1 MKRDASTEQSG
12 EPPRGCY
19 LNEIVCNLAKKSK
32 VLPSRKNT
40 YTMNRGGNKK
50 ELIFWGGYKSNYWGG
65 LCVAET
71 NPGLHVCQP
80 NANYDSAFFFINIK

>member
-1 MKRDASTEQSG
+1 MNLKQGASTEQSG

-40 YTMNRGGNKK
+40 YTMNRRENKK
-50 ELIFWGGYKSNYWGG
+50 ELIFLGG
-65 LCVAET
+65 V
-71 NPGLHVCQP
+71 Q
-80 NANYDSAFFFINIK
+80 IKLLEWLMCC

>member
-12 EPPRGCY
+12 ELPRGCY
-19 LNEIVCNLAKKSK
+19 LNEIVYNLAKKSK

-50 ELIFWGGYKSNYWGG
+50 ELIFWGGTNQIIG
-65 LCVAET
+65 VAYVLLRQT
-71 NPGLHVCQP
+71 QGFMYASQMPITTLP
-80 NANYDSAFFFINIK
+80 FSS